1 MNGSDGIKPQINY
14 EQLVENALKD
24 VVRSALAIAQKSGL
38 PGECHFFITFL
49 TYHEGV
55 SIPDRLRESHP
66 EKMTIIIQHQFWDL
80 LVDKEHF
87 EITLS
92 FGGQKEHLIIP
103 FMAITEFNDPSVGF
117 GLQFSLLDDIDDEE
131 DPIDIDISM
140 GNTDEAMPK
149 ESADVV
155 SLDTFRKKN

>member
-1 MNGSDGIKPQINY
+1 MNESEGIKPQINY
-14 EQLVENALKD
+14 EQLVESALKE
-24 VVRSALAIAQKSGL
+24 VVRSALTIAQKSGL

-49 TYHEGV
+49 TDHEEV

-92 FGGQKEHLIIP
+92 FGGQKEHLNIP
-103 FMAITEFNDPSVGF
+103 FAAITEFNDPSVGF
-117 GLQFSLLDDIDDEE
+117 GLQFSLLDDSDD
-131 DPIDIDISM
+131 DDNDIMDDVMISM
-140 GNTDEAMPK
+140 DEPTPK
-149 ESADVV
+149 VSADVV

>member
-49 TYHEGV
+49 TDHDGV

-80 LVDKEHF
+80 QVDKEHF

-117 GLQFSLLDDIDDEE
+117 GLQFSLLDDNDDGDGVAFDE
-131 DPIDIDISM
+131 DAD
-140 GNTDEAMPK
+140 NADEPMPK
-149 ESADVV
+149 VSADVV

>member
-1 MNGSDGIKPQINY
+1 MNGSDGLKPQINY

-49 TYHEGV
+49 TDHDDV
-55 SIPDRLRESHP
+55 TIPDRLRESHP

-80 LVDKEHF
+80 LVEQEHF

-92 FGGQKEHLIIP
+92 FGGQKEHLHIP
-103 FMAITEFNDPSVGF
+103 FAAITEFNDPSVGF
-117 GLQFSLLDDIDDEE
+117 GLQFSMLDDGDDDDSDLPE
-131 DPIDIDISM
+131 DEMDT
-140 GNTDEAMPK
+140 TDEPLPK
-149 ESADVV
+149 GSADVV